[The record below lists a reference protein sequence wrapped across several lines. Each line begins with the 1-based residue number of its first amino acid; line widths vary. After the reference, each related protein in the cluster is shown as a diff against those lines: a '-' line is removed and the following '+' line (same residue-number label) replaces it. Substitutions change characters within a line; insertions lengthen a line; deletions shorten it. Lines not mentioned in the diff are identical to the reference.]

1 MKPYIAGETDIIVV
15 GSGHAGVEA
24 ALAASRLGFETIL
37 FTMDLESVA
46 NLPCNPSIGGTA
58 KGQVVREID
67 AMGGIMG
74 KAADAAGMQFRML
87 NASKGPAVHSPRSQ
101 VDRPSYQKYV
111 LRTLEET
118 PRIKLRQEEVAKL
131 LFDEDQ
137 QAGQLAG
144 VQTVIGAQYLAS
156 KVIIAT
162 GTYLSARILVGEYSY
177 EGAPD
182 YHFPSRYLD
191 QDLKNLGL
199 KLQRFKTGTPVRIH
213 RSSIHTEGLER
224 QTSDA
229 DPWFF
234 SFENEALYEAGKK
247 TASELHPR
255 LSERGDCFITWT
267 NEETHKIIAD
277 NLDRSPLYSGVIEG
291 TGTRYCPSIE
301 DKIVKFPDKNRHQ
314 IFIEPMGEDSE
325 ELYLQGLSSSMPPD
339 VQTLVLH
346 SVPGLENAWIQRMGY
361 AIEYT
366 CLNPEI
372 LDLDLQS
379 RDIPGLYFAG
389 QVVGSSGYEEA
400 AAQGLMAGLN
410 ACRALQGKEP
420 AILDRST
427 AYIGV
432 LIDDLVTRGTP
443 EPYRM
448 MTSRAEYRLLLRQDN
463 ADERLTPLA
472 YEWGL
477 IDEERYASYTKKQD
491 AIALELKRVEETRV
505 RPGDEV
511 NRYLESLG
519 TNPLKTGVSFAELL
533 RRPEVTYR
541 NSKVC
546 DPSRPDLPETVKQAV
561 QNQIKYEGYIKLEEE
576 RLERF
581 HRLERRQLPDDVDY
595 LSIRGLKREAA
606 QKLQERTPRS
616 VGQASRIS
624 GVSPADISVLLV
636 YLETRSRNKG
646 R

>member
-1 MKPYIAGETDIIVV
+1 MKPYIAGVADLIVV

-24 ALAASRLGFETIL
+24 ALAASRLGFEAIL

-87 NASKGPAVHSPRSQ
+87 NASKGPAVHSPRAQ
-101 VDRPSYQKYV
+101 VDRVSYQKYV
-111 LRTLEET
+111 LHTLERA
-118 PRIKLRQEEVAKL
+118 PGLKLRQEEVAKL
-131 LFDEDQ
+131 LFSD
-137 QAGQLAG
+137 GQLSG
-144 VQTVIGAQYLAS
+144 VQTVLGARYMAS

-191 QDLKNLGL
+191 EDLKNLGL

-213 RSSIHTEGLER
+213 RSSIRTEGLER
-224 QTSDA
+224 QTSDII
-229 DPWFF
+229 PWFF
-234 SFENEALYEAGKK
+234 SYENEALYETSEKMIE
-247 TASELHPR
+247 ELHPR
-255 LSERGDCFITWT
+255 LSEQGDCFITWT

-314 IFIEPMGEDSE
+314 IFIEPMGENSE

-339 VQTLVLH
+339 VQTRVLH
-346 SVPGLENAWIQRMGY
+346 SIPGLEEAWIQRMGY

-366 CLNPEI
+366 CLDPEI

-379 RDIPGLYFAG
+379 REIPGLYFAG

-410 ACRALQGKEP
+410 ACLALQGKEP

-463 ADERLTPLA
+463 ADERLSHLA

-477 IDEERYASYTKKQD
+477 IDAERFAVYTQKQA
-491 AIALELKRVEETRV
+491 AISLELGRIEEMRVK
-505 RPGDEV
+505 PSDEV
-511 NRYLESLG
+511 NNYLSSLG

-533 RRPEVTYR
+533 RRPEITYE
-541 NSKVC
+541 NSVIL
-546 DPSRPDLPETVKQAV
+546 DPSRPDLPKTVKQAV
-561 QNQIKYEGYIKLEEE
+561 QNQVKYAGYIKLEED

-581 HRLERRQLPDDVDY
+581 QRLERRELADDIDY
-595 LSIRGLKREAA
+595 LSIKGLKREAA
-606 QKLQERTPRS
+606 QKLKDRAPRS

-636 YLETRSRNKG
+636 YLETRKRRKG
-646 R
+646 Q

>member
-1 MKPYIAGETDIIVV
+1 MTCVKLYVAAETDVIVV

-24 ALAASRLGFETIL
+24 ALAASRLGFEAIL

-67 AMGGIMG
+67 ALGGIMG

-87 NASKGPAVHSPRSQ
+87 NASKGPAVHSPRAQ
-101 VDRPSYQKYV
+101 VDRPSYQKFV
-111 LRTLEET
+111 LRTLEKT

-131 LFDEDQ
+131 LFDQ
-137 QAGQLAG
+137 GSLAG
-144 VQTVIGAQYLAS
+144 VQTVLGARYLAS

-191 QDLKNLGL
+191 NDLRNLGL

-213 RSSIHTEGLER
+213 RSSVRTEGLER
-224 QTSDA
+224 QTTDKE
-229 DPWFF
+229 PWFF
-234 SFENEALYEAGKK
+234 SYENEALYEAGEKS
-247 TASELHPR
+247 AQELHPR
-255 LSERGDCFITWT
+255 LSSQGDCFITWT
-267 NEETHKIIAD
+267 NEETHKIIAE

-314 IFIEPMGEDSE
+314 IFIEPMGENSE

-339 VQTLVLH
+339 VQTRVLH
-346 SVPGLENAWIQRMGY
+346 SVPGLEQAWIQRMGY

-366 CLNPEI
+366 CLDPEI

-410 ACRALQGKEP
+410 ACRALQNKEP

-472 YEWGL
+472 YDWGL
-477 IDEERYASYTKKQD
+477 VDDERYALYTQKQA
-491 AIALELKRVEETRV
+491 AIAHELRRVGETRV
-505 RPGDEV
+505 RPTDEV
-511 NRYLESLG
+511 NSHLEALG

-533 RRPEVTYR
+533 RRPEVTYE
-541 NSKVC
+541 NSEVF
-546 DPSRPDLPETVKQAV
+546 DPSRPEVPDTVRQAV

-581 HRLERRQLPDDVDY
+581 HRLERRQLPEDINY
-595 LSIRGLKREAA
+595 LEIRGLKREAA
-606 QKLQERTPRS
+606 QKLQERAPRS

-636 YLETRSRNKG
+636 YLETRKRSKG
-646 R
+646 Q